1 MLMLTTIYGSLK
13 LAMRLVI
20 YTVLGGLVIAVRHHN
35 RKKSQREMDEETKKL
50 MAKTKKDEN
59 GKYPW
64 EQ

>member
-1 MLMLTTIYGSLK
+1 MLMIMTIYGSLK

-20 YTVLGGLVIAVRHHN
+20 YTVLGGLVIFVRHRN
-35 RKKSQREMDEETKKL
+35 RKKSRHEMDEETKKF